1 MADIKIMKEIIHHHR
16 RAIKILEGTIKTGKV
31 PNAFIFIGDP
41 YVGKTETAIAYAK
54 ALNCPENLQSFHYC
68 DICQSCKKID
78 SGIHPDVKII
88 APEKDTITV
97 NTIRELEEF
106 VTYRILEGKYK
117 VIIIKEAHKMN
128 IAAANAFLKTVEE
141 PPSNTTIILIC
152 DHIHSLPEPL
162 VSRCFKI
169 HFSPLSREIMEKIV
183 LTYLNDN
190 QTAEI
195 QTLLD
200 LLMGRPGFLTSGNI
214 IDTIKW
220 FTETLE
226 NLNNKKSPW
235 KDNEEVKLWID
246 FFCILI
252 SDIIKVKIIKKGK
265 QILPVELNLKKSLTL
280 QQMFDLFDRLQE
292 IRKNIDLNLNKS
304 IVWNYT
310 KNLMNGV
317 VNV

>member
-1 MADIKIMKEIIHHHR
+1 MREVIYYHK

-54 ALNCPENLQSFHYC
+54 ALNCKENAESFEYC
-68 DICQSCKKID
+68 DVCLSCKKID
-78 SGIHPDVKII
+78 SGVHPDVRII
-88 APEKDTITV
+88 APEKDTINI

-106 VTYRILEGKYK
+106 IAYRILEGRYK
-117 VIIIKEAHKMN
+117 VVIIKEAHKMN

-141 PPSNTTIILIC
+141 PPLNTTIILVC
-152 DHIHSLPEPL
+152 DHIQTLPEPL

-169 HFSPLSREIMEKIV
+169 HFSPLSREIIEKI
-183 LTYLNDN
+183 LITHLNNEDKI
-190 QTAEI
+190 ADI
-195 QTLLD
+195 QRLLD
-200 LLMGRPGFLTSGNI
+200 LVMGRPGFLTSGNMLGNL
-214 IDTIKW
+214 KW

-252 SDIIKVKIIKKGK
+252 SDIIKVKLIKTGK
-265 QILPVELNLKKSLTL
+265 QILPVELNIKQGLTI

-310 KNLMNGV
+310 KSLIDGV
-317 VNV
+317 VNA